1 MNLFNEYKLHYITK
15 SECTLET
22 YEVAIKQ
29 FYEFMNEQGF
39 LTEDE
44 IIKNADWSK
53 AVMFRNTLVKKE
65 YNPYSINNKISGLR
79 SFFKFLL
86 LTRRVAENP
95 FDAVENVGTNGVEQK
110 SSYLTEDEY
119 KRLLKTIITPSGKKQ
134 DKFYFTSKRDVFM
147 VAMMI
152 TGGFR
157 ISEILAMKVNQI
169 DTEKKI
175 VKVLGKGKKLR
186 NIPLTGQVLDLMNE
200 YLAVRNDVNPVDDTL
215 FISLRGK
222 PMTRQATNENIKKYT
237 ERAGID
243 KPITNHSLRHTAL
256 TTMAEKGMPVAK
268 VSAIAG
274 HTSITTTSRYV
285 HASTE
290 VDEDFL
296 PNLGL

>member
-95 FDAVENVGTNGVEQK
+95 FNAVENVGTNGVEQK

-119 KRLLKTIITPSGKKQ
+119 KRLLKTIMNLEMIQ
-134 DKFYFTSKRDVFM
+134 DYSNYINYIIIMKIFKY
-147 VAMMI
+147 MM
-152 TGGFR
+152 
-157 ISEILAMKVNQI
+157 LLM
-169 DTEKKI
+169 I
-175 VKVLGKGKKLR
+175 VLWL
-186 NIPLTGQVLDLMNE
+186 
-200 YLAVRNDVNPVDDTL
+200 
-215 FISLRGK
+215 
-222 PMTRQATNENIKKYT
+222 KKYL
-237 ERAGID
+237 
-243 KPITNHSLRHTAL
+243 KLL
-256 TTMAEKGMPVAK
+256 KMM
-268 VSAIAG
+268 
-274 HTSITTTSRYV
+274 
-285 HASTE
+285 
-290 VDEDFL
+290 
-296 PNLGL
+296 